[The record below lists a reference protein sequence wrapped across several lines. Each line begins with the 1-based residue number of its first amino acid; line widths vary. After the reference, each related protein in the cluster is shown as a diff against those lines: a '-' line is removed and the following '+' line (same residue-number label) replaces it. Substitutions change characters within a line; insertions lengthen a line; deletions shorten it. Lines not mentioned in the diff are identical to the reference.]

1 MTFTFFRAKIKEVGL
16 NTTKIEE
23 RDEFQRG
30 HLIGQTTR
38 TDNPNRQPNRQPEQ
52 TMPGGRLAELKILKI
67 NSGTK
72 CPAHNPLT
80 TQTDTPNRERIPKR
94 LTKGTISIDFYIF

>member
-1 MTFTFFRAKIKEVGL
+1 MRAF
-16 NTTKIEE
+16 N
-23 RDEFQRG
+23 RS
-30 HLIGQTTR
+30 
-38 TDNPNRQPNRQPEQ
+38 DNPNRQPKQTNRTDNQ
-52 TMPGGRLAELKILKI
+52 TGGRLAELKILKI

>member
-1 MTFTFFRAKIKEVGL
+1 MGL
-16 NTTKIEE
+16 NRTKIEE

-30 HLIGQTTR
+30 HLIGQTTQ
-38 TDNPNRQPNRQPEQ
+38 TGNPNRQPNRQPEQ

-80 TQTDTPNRERIPKR
+80 TQTDKVSQKE